1 MSEPPKY
8 QDVENAL
15 CRLRR
20 EFGGPYGGGIPRQR
34 GGIPRQRGG
43 IPRQRTLNRIKDI
56 ADVRAYIEWQ
66 SNYIEELIAMDS
78 EADHAE

>member
-1 MSEPPKY
+1 MTDPTPTY
-8 QDVENAL
+8 QQTENAL

-20 EFGGPYGGGIPRQR
+20 EFSGPYG
-34 GGIPRQRGG
+34 GG

-78 EADHAE
+78 EADHE